1 MIERFTPLP
10 PAEAWRRLTA
20 WERHSATVPFT
31 RIAVLTPPPSG
42 PGTVFVAR
50 TGAGRAVFEDPMRVA
65 VWRPPGPDGAPGHC
79 RLEKTGRI
87 VTGWAEIDVRPGG
100 DGGTGSLVRWR
111 EDLRVWRL
119 PALFDGVTSRAGRLV
134 FGRAVDTLLRTP
146 EDTARPSDA

>member
-1 MIERFTPLP
+1 VALFVIERSVPLP

-20 WERHSATVPFT
+20 WERHGAGVPLT

-50 TGAGRAVFEDPMRVA
+50 TGVGRAVFEDPMRVT
-65 VWRPPGPDGAPGHC
+65 VWQPPGADDGHGHC

-87 VTGWAEIDVRPGG
+87 VIGWAEIDVRPGPAG
-100 DGGTGSLVRWR
+100 DGTGSRVRWR

-119 PALFDGVTSRAGRLV
+119 PGLLDGITSSSGRLV

-146 EDTARPSDA
+146 GD